1 MKTVVMMM
9 MAAHTGTGVSP
20 PLHLLLC
27 ALVFFPLCA
36 HSHPQPCQVLKRI
49 GHTVRVG
56 ALHVQSR
63 MLSATAGSGSEGWDT
78 DPGLMGSGERR
89 MELEKQVKTSASA
102 PGFGSLRTR
111 GTVNSQRGSSRSRS
125 QGRQKEETTSRENR
139 VFTPRD
145 SVLLAVE
152 AINRVGLLPY
162 NLSLEVVMAVGSGL
176 GELPAFSTTSAGSP
190 GDEDPLSFVESVCH
204 TVVVQGVS
212 AMVSFPRNRDEL
224 IKLEF
229 ISLALQVPVV
239 SVVQKE
245 LTRHSENPLHF
256 QMAMRSVEAPP
267 SRLLYSL
274 LMMNGWWDISVLLCQ
289 EWDVSDFLFLIKNN
303 TRFHL
308 GTLVNLTATSSSSSS
323 LSYSGVAAGVATG
336 VETSSSLSSLPY
348 FSPVAPSSA
357 SSPASSSKSDQQQA
371 LMRQLEALREPSSTT
386 GVVTFGCD
394 IREVRRLWTLATR
407 MMLPEFHWVLGDS
420 QNVAE
425 LRTEGLPLGLLAHG
439 VMGSPSLD
447 HYVHDSVELVAR
459 AVGSAAQE
467 NPALALI
474 PGTTNCMDVPQSNGS
489 SGEYLARFLSNT
501 SFEGQ
506 SGFISRDAHS
516 QNVISEA
523 HHYIWSL
530 QLDPLGQP
538 TWTRLGRWRRGK
550 VLMDQGAW
558 PSHQGSGTGGDWRR
572 STRLHM
578 RVVTLVEH
586 PFVFTREVDG
596 DGLCPAGQLCLDPL
610 TNESSVLEKLFQNLA
625 APNTSVP
632 TDYKKCCYG
641 YCIDLLEKLAEDM
654 GFTFDLYIVGDGKY
668 GGFKNG
674 RWTGLV
680 GDLLSGAAHLAVTSF
695 SINSAR
701 SQVIDFT
708 SPFFSTSLGI
718 LVRTR
723 DTAAPIGAFMWPLH
737 WSMWLGIFV
746 SLHVT
751 AIFLTLYEWHSP
763 FGMTP
768 RGRNRDRVFSF
779 SSALNVCY
787 AILFGRTVAIKP
799 PKCWTGRLLMNLWA
813 IFCLFCL
820 STYTAN
826 LAAVMVGEKTYEQLS
841 GIHDP
846 KLHHPSQGFRFA
858 TVRESSAE
866 DYVKKSFPEMHEYMR
881 RYNVPATPDGIH
893 HLKADPQR
901 LDAFIMDKALLDYE
915 VSIDAD
921 CKTLT
926 VGKPFAIEGY
936 GIGLPQ
942 NSPLTSNISELVS
955 QYKSDGFMDMLHDKW
970 YKVVPCGKR
979 SFAVTETLQMGIKHF
994 SGLFVMLCVGVALS
1008 LLTTIAEHIVYK
1020 LVIPRV
1026 KEPRFK
1032 YWLHTSQRLHRA
1044 LNSVFTDDKLSTVT
1058 KPEKRCNEG
1067 NNQSATWNPAES
1079 AHCNRRRVLPQEM
1092 QNDLDRPPIQD
1103 FPPPPPPS
1111 PLPHPHSIPLLEK
1124 HHPMVNN
1131 SNGRSDLL
1139 GRGLGQGLGPGH
1151 GGSMQGVTSGQC
1163 RGLGAGDC
1171 GPGLAVGRNPLV
1183 QELSELEGQ
1192 ILAIKQQLQ
1201 SAMRRKRE
1209 LEQYQSENQQGIRSH
1224 VPCVLV
1230 IVSGS
1235 AVETQT

>member
-1 MKTVVMMM
+1 MNG
-9 MAAHTGTGVSP
+9 AC
-20 PLHLLLC
+20 LLLC
-27 ALVFFPLCA
+27 ALTYLPPRA

-49 GHTVRVG
+49 GHTVRLG
-56 ALHVQSR
+56 ALHVQPR
-63 MLSATAGSGSEGWDT
+63 LFAPSAASEQWD
-78 DPGLMGSGERR
+78 DR
-89 MELEKQVKTSASA
+89 QVRTSASA
-102 PGFGSLRTR
+102 PGSANLRTR
-111 GTVNSQRGSSRSRS
+111 GTNRNKNQARQREDNSP
-125 QGRQKEETTSRENR
+125 RENR
-139 VFTPRD
+139 VFSPRD

-152 AINRVGLLPY
+152 AVNRAGVLPY
-162 NLSLEVVMAVGSGL
+162 NLTMEMVLAVGSGL
-176 GELPAFSTTSAGSP
+176 GELPAFSFASSDSSATP
-190 GDEDPLSFVESVCH
+190 DTEEDPLSFVESVCH
-204 TVVVQGVS
+204 TVVVQGVL
-212 AMVSFPRNRDEL
+212 AMIAFPRNRDEFV
-224 IKLEF
+224 KLEF
-229 ISLALQVPVV
+229 VSSALQVPVV
-239 SVVQKE
+239 SVVQRE
-245 LTRHSENPLHF
+245 FTRFSQNPLHF
-256 QMAMRSVEAPP
+256 QVAMRTFEAPP

-289 EWDVSDFLFLIKNN
+289 DWNIRDFLLLIKNN

-308 GTLVNLTATSSSSSS
+308 GTLVNLTTTTLGLSS
-323 LSYSGVAAGVATG
+323 LSPSGGA
-336 VETSSSLSSLPY
+336 EQPSSLSSVPY
-348 FSPVAPSSA
+348 FVSSA
-357 SSPASSSKSDQQQA
+357 AAAAAAASSATTSTASPLKSDPQQVVMK
-371 LMRQLEALREPSSTT
+371 LLDALRETSTT
-386 GVVTFGCD
+386 MAVVTFGCD
-394 IREVRRLWTLATR
+394 IREVRRIWTIATK
-407 MMLPEFHWVLGDS
+407 MMLPDYHWVLGDS

-439 VMGSPSLD
+439 VMGSPTLD
-447 HYVHDSVELVAR
+447 HYVQDSLEVVAR
-459 AVGSAAQE
+459 AVGSAAMQ

-474 PGTTNCMDVPQSNGS
+474 PGTTNCMDVRQASNGS
-489 SGEYLARFLSNT
+489 SGEYLSRFISNT
-501 SFEGQ
+501 TFEGQ
-506 SGFISRDAHS
+506 SGLISKEPGT
-516 QNVISEA
+516 QNIQSEA

-538 TWTRLGRWRRGK
+538 TWTRLGRWRRGR
-550 VLMDQGAW
+550 VLKDQGAW
-558 PSHQGSGTGGDWRR
+558 PGHHGSGGGGDWRR

-596 DGLCPAGQLCLDPL
+596 DGQCPAGQLCLDPL
-610 TNESSVLEKLFQNLA
+610 TNESSVLEGLFQNLA
-625 APNTSVP
+625 GPNGSVP
-632 TDYKKCCYG
+632 TELKKCCYG

-751 AIFLTLYEWHSP
+751 AVFLTLYEWHSP

-768 RGRNRDRVFSF
+768 RGRNRDKVFSF

-787 AILFGRTVAIKP
+787 AILFGRTVAIKT

-893 HLKADPQR
+893 NLKADPQK

-1044 LNSVFTDDKLSTVT
+1044 LNSVFTDDKLPTVT

-1067 NNQSATWNPAES
+1067 NNQSACWNATDS
-1079 AHCNRRRVLPQEM
+1079 SSHCNRRRVLPEV
-1092 QNDLDRPPIQD
+1092 QNDLERPSSQD
-1103 FPPPPPPS
+1103 LSAPLPPS
-1111 PLPHPHSIPLLEK
+1111 PHPHSLPLLEK
-1124 HHPMVNN
+1124 HLPIVTT

-1139 GRGLGQGLGPGH
+1139 GRLVAGQGGTCPGITPAHCRGMGECGQGLGG
-1151 GGSMQGVTSGQC
+1151 
-1163 RGLGAGDC
+1163 
-1171 GPGLAVGRNPLV
+1171 VGRNPLV
-1183 QELSELEGQ
+1183 QELSELESQ
-1192 ILAIKQQLQ
+1192 IHMIKQQLQ

-1209 LEQYQSENQQGIRSH
+1209 LEQYQAEHQTPSNQPTVHQANQFASYTQSH
-1224 VPCVLV
+1224 Q
-1230 IVSGS
+1230 
-1235 AVETQT
+1235 QTNQHTNTLPEF

>member
-1 MKTVVMMM
+1 MGLTTTMNG
-9 MAAHTGTGVSP
+9 AC
-20 PLHLLLC
+20 LLLC
-27 ALVFFPLCA
+27 AFAFLPPRA

-49 GHTVRVG
+49 GHTVRLG
-56 ALHVQSR
+56 ALHVQPR
-63 MLSATAGSGSEGWDT
+63 IFAPSAAG
-78 DPGLMGSGERR
+78 
-89 MELEKQVKTSASA
+89 TSKNKNQA
-102 PGFGSLRTR
+102 L
-111 GTVNSQRGSSRSRS
+111 
-125 QGRQKEETTSRENR
+125 NR
-139 VFTPRD
+139 
-145 SVLLAVE
+145 AG
-152 AINRVGLLPY
+152 ILPY
-162 NLSLEVVMAVGSGL
+162 NLTMEMVLAVGSGL
-176 GELPAFSTTSAGSP
+176 GEL
-190 GDEDPLSFVESVCH
+190 VCH
-204 TVVVQGVS
+204 TVVVQGVL
-212 AMVSFPRNRDEL
+212 AMIAFPRNRDEFV
-224 IKLEF
+224 KLEF
-229 ISLALQVPVV
+229 VSSALQVPVV
-239 SVVQKE
+239 SVVQRE
-245 LTRHSENPLHF
+245 FTRFSQVKLPNPLHF
-256 QMAMRSVEAPP
+256 QVAMRTSDAPA
-267 SRLLYSL
+267 SRLLFSL
-274 LMMNGWWDISVLLCQ
+274 LLMNGWWDLSLLLCQ
-289 EWDVSDFLFLIKNN
+289 DWNISDFLHLIKNN
-303 TRFHL
+303 TRFQL
-308 GTLVNLTATSSSSSS
+308 GTLVNLSTSPLGPSPLPPSVGAEQPPS
-323 LSYSGVAAGVATG
+323 LGDFWVRYSRRTEDLDASHKDNAPG
-336 VETSSSLSSLPY
+336 LPLG
-348 FSPVAPSSA
+348 P
-357 SSPASSSKSDQQQA
+357 
-371 LMRQLEALREPSSTT
+371 
-386 GVVTFGCD
+386 
-394 IREVRRLWTLATR
+394 
-407 MMLPEFHWVLGDS
+407 GDS

-447 HYVHDSVELVAR
+447 HYVHDSMELVTR
-459 AVGSAAQE
+459 AVGSAAMQ

-474 PGTTNCMDVPQSNGS
+474 PGSTNCMDVRQAINGS
-489 SGEYLARFLSNT
+489 SGEFLSRFISNT
-501 SFEGQ
+501 TFEGQ
-506 SGFISRDAHS
+506 SGFISKEPRS
-516 QNVISEA
+516 QNVHSEA

-538 TWTRLGRWRRGK
+538 TWTRLGRWRRGR
-550 VLMDQGAW
+550 VLKDQGAW
-558 PSHQGSGTGGDWRR
+558 PGHHGSGGGGDWRR
-572 STRLHM
+572 PTHLHM

-596 DGLCPAGQLCLDPL
+596 DGQCPAGLLCLNPL
-610 TNESSVLEKLFQNLA
+610 TNESSVLQGLFQNLA
-625 APNTSVP
+625 GPNGSVP
-632 TDYKKCCYG
+632 TELKKCCYG
-641 YCIDLLEKLAEDM
+641 YCVDLLEKLAEDM

-668 GGFKNG
+668 GGYKNG

-751 AIFLTLYEWHSP
+751 AVFLTLYEWHSP

-768 RGRNRDRVFSF
+768 RGRNRDKVFSF

-787 AILFGRTVAIKP
+787 AILFGRTVAIKT

-893 HLKADPQR
+893 NLKADPQK

-1008 LLTTIAEHIVYK
+1008 LITTVAEHIVFK

-1032 YWLHTSQRLHRA
+1032 YWLHTSQVHRLYTTLIA
-1044 LNSVFTDDKLSTVT
+1044 AGNSVGEAL
-1058 KPEKRCNEG
+1058 
-1067 NNQSATWNPAES
+1067 
-1079 AHCNRRRVLPQEM
+1079 
-1092 QNDLDRPPIQD
+1092 
-1103 FPPPPPPS
+1103 PS
-1111 PLPHPHSIPLLEK
+1111 PPE
-1124 HHPMVNN
+1124 VRDGCQN
-1131 SNGRSDLL
+1131 
-1139 GRGLGQGLGPGH
+1139 
-1151 GGSMQGVTSGQC
+1151 
-1163 RGLGAGDC
+1163 
-1171 GPGLAVGRNPLV
+1171 
-1183 QELSELEGQ
+1183 
-1192 ILAIKQQLQ
+1192 
-1201 SAMRRKRE
+1201 
-1209 LEQYQSENQQGIRSH
+1209 
-1224 VPCVLV
+1224 
-1230 IVSGS
+1230 
-1235 AVETQT
+1235 